1 MATMRPLASLSL
13 DLDDRWTY
21 LRAVGRPEWQAYPS
35 MLDLVVPR
43 ALDLF
48 ERLGLPATVFV
59 VGRDAMGA
67 RHRAVF
73 ARLGDAQVEIGNH
86 SLDHDLYLHAR
97 TPAAI
102 GDDLAAAHHAI
113 VAATGRIPQGFRG
126 PGYSVSVAS
135 VAALVR
141 LGYAYDASLFPC
153 AIDPVV
159 RALYRRRMRP
169 GSVSLPPARW
179 RDALRPIRPH
189 RLATSGAS
197 VVEVPVTTMPL
208 VRLPFH
214 GTYLMQIGQSSPAAA
229 RAYFRLALLLC
240 RLTGTGPSFV
250 LHGTDFVDG
259 AEVEDLRFAPG
270 MRWPWRDKVALL
282 ETALAELASR
292 FEMVTVGAHAAAL
305 APKPD
310 AVRSAAG

>member
-1 MATMRPLASLSL
+1 VRPTRLASLSL
-13 DLDDRWTY
+13 DLDDLWTY
-21 LRAVGRPEWQAYPS
+21 LRAAGRAEWQAYPS

-73 ARLGDAQVEIGNH
+73 ARLGNAAAEIGNH
-86 SLDHDLYLHAR
+86 SLDHDLALHAR
-97 TPAAI
+97 TPVAI
-102 GDDLAAAHHAI
+102 ADDLAAAHDAI

-126 PGYSVSVAS
+126 PGYGVSPAS

-141 LGYAYDASLFPC
+141 RGYAYDASLFPS
-153 AIDPVV
+153 AVEPVV

-169 GSVSLPPARW
+169 RSVSLPPARW
-179 RDALRPIRPH
+179 REALRPIRPH
-189 RLATSGAS
+189 RLAAPGVSLA
-197 VVEVPVTTMPL
+197 EVPVTTMPL
-208 VRLPFH
+208 FRLPFH
-214 GTYLMQIGQSSPAAA
+214 GTYLMEIGQSSPAVA

-259 AEVEDLRFAPG
+259 AEVPDLHFAPG

-282 ETALAELASR
+282 ETALTELASR
-292 FEMVTVGAHAAAL
+292 FQMVTVGGHAAAL
-305 APKPD
+305 AREPD
-310 AVRSAAG
+310 LARATVG